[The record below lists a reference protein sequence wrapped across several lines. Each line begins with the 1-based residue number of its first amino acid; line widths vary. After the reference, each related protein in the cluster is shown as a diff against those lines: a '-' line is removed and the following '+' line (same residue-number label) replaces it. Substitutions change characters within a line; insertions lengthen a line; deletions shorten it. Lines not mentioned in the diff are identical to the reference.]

1 MSLLGK
7 REPESSGK
15 DRGKLA
21 LRPDTVVA
29 STDSAATTTIRHAVS
44 DRQST
49 HPMQARLEA
58 TVNLAA
64 TTISDLFPTTGSETG
79 REGRQQEGKR
89 TAGAS
94 IYDAPNGPDDAT
106 EM

>member
-1 MSLLGK
+1 MSVPTHTAQSRQVLGKSLVGTVVSLLGK

-29 STDSAATTTIRHAVS
+29 STDSAATNTIRHAVS

-49 HPMQARLEA
+49 RPAQA
-58 TVNLAA
+58 
-64 TTISDLFPTTGSETG
+64 
-79 REGRQQEGKR
+79 
-89 TAGAS
+89 
-94 IYDAPNGPDDAT
+94 
-106 EM
+106 

>member
-1 MSLLGK
+1 MRTSQTQIPRTSDTMSVPTHTAQSRQVLGKSLVGTVVSLLGK

-49 HPMQARLEA
+49 HPTQA
-58 TVNLAA
+58 
-64 TTISDLFPTTGSETG
+64 
-79 REGRQQEGKR
+79 
-89 TAGAS
+89 
-94 IYDAPNGPDDAT
+94 
-106 EM
+106 

>member
-1 MSLLGK
+1 LLGK

-29 STDSAATTTIRHAVS
+29 STNSVATNTIRHAVS

-49 HPMQARLEA
+49 RPAQA
-58 TVNLAA
+58 
-64 TTISDLFPTTGSETG
+64 
-79 REGRQQEGKR
+79 
-89 TAGAS
+89 
-94 IYDAPNGPDDAT
+94 
-106 EM
+106 

>member
-29 STDSAATTTIRHAVS
+29 STNSVATNTIRHAVS

-49 HPMQARLEA
+49 HPAQARLDA
-58 TVNLAA
+58 TVYFRSNYHIKAV
-64 TTISDLFPTTGSETG
+64 FFETTGSETAG
-79 REGRQQEGKR
+79 RRKAERG
-89 TAGAS
+89 
-94 IYDAPNGPDDAT
+94 DDRSKHI
-106 EM
+106 

>member
-1 MSLLGK
+1 VSLLGK

-29 STDSAATTTIRHAVS
+29 STNSVATNTIRHAVS

-49 HPMQARLEA
+49 NPAQARLDA
-58 TVNLAA
+58 TVYFPSNYHIQAVFSRPRAARQLADDRQRGA
-64 TTISDLFPTTGSETG
+64 TT
-79 REGRQQEGKR
+79 
-89 TAGAS
+89 GAS
-94 IYDAPNGPDDAT
+94 KHI
-106 EM
+106 